1 MIVYF
6 SGTGNSAWCAHWLAE
21 RLEDEV
27 VDAGRLMK
35 ADEVGRLSSRKP
47 WVFVAPTYSWQLPD
61 VFARWLRTCSFAGSF
76 RAYFVLTCG
85 SDIGNAGSYL
95 EALCHDLGFVY
106 QGVLPVVMPE
116 NYLALFPVPGEE
128 EARGIIAAAR
138 PTLEEGLE
146 RIRTNDTFPPGP
158 DEALR
163 PLQVRPGPHVLLLVR
178 REGPR
183 LPHDGRLRRL
193 RQMCAGL
200 SAQRHRAAG
209 RPAGLAGALHPLHG
223 VHHRLSEGG
232 DRVRQAQRRP
242 PAIPLSEGRVT
253 PPRQRPHQKEKEPSR
268 PGRLLS
274 ACQKCLAGGHPPQG
288 PVRPAHVSFRRQLP

>member
-27 VDAGRLMK
+27 VDAARLMK
-35 ADEVGRLSSRKP
+35 ADEVGRFSSRKP

-85 SDIGNAGSYL
+85 SDIGNAGAYL
-95 EALCHDLGFVY
+95 EGLCHDLGFVY

-128 EARGIIAAAR
+128 EARGIVEAAK

-146 RIRTNDTFPPGP
+146 RIRTNDTFPPVLTKGFDRFKSGP
-158 DEALR
+158 AHTFFYWFVVKDRAFRTTDACDGCGKCVRDCPLNDIELR
-163 PLQVRPGPHVLLLVR
+163 
-178 REGPR
+178 
-183 LPHDGRLRRL
+183 DGRPVWLGRCTHCMACITGCPKEAIEYGKR
-193 RQMCAGL
+193 
-200 SAQRHRAAG
+200 SVG
-209 RPAGLAGALHPLHG
+209 RPRYRCPKG
-223 VHHRLSEGG
+223 V
-232 DRVRQAQRRP
+232 
-242 PAIPLSEGRVT
+242 
-253 PPRQRPHQKEKEPSR
+253 
-268 PGRLLS
+268 
-274 ACQKCLAGGHPPQG
+274 
-288 PVRPAHVSFRRQLP
+288 